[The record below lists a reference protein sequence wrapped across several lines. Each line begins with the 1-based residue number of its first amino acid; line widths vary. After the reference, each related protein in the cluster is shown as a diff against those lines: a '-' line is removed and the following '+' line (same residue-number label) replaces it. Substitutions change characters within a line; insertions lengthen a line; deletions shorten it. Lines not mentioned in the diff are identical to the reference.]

1 MGWSVPLVLLGLAVV
16 DAMLLRKL
24 SLAITLADKQKQK

>member
-1 MGWSVPLVLLGLAVV
+1 MGWSVVVVLVGLAVV
-16 DAMLLRKL
+16 DALLLRKL